1 MTPLSRCFSFE
12 PEMERTVA
20 LSARTKLVASLRLAL
35 ALGGLSF
42 VLVAS
47 EAGAN
52 SCQQSCRA
60 AWNQCR
66 IATKGSPSCDA
77 QLQAC
82 MASCLP
88 KR

>member
-1 MTPLSRCFSFE
+1 MRLARSFSLT

-20 LSARTKLVASLRLAL
+20 PRARTKLVASLRLAIVAGGLGL
-35 ALGGLSF
+35 AL
-42 VLVAS
+42 AAT

>member
-1 MTPLSRCFSFE
+1 MAPRS
-12 PEMERTVA
+12 
-20 LSARTKLVASLRLAL
+20 RTKLVAQLRLAL
-35 ALGGLSF
+35 ALGGLGL
-42 VLVAS
+42 VLAAT

>member
-1 MTPLSRCFSFE
+1 MRLARHFSLTS
-12 PEMERTVA
+12 EMERTVA
-20 LSARTKLVASLRLAL
+20 PRARNKLVASLRLAL
-35 ALGGLSF
+35 ALGGLGV
-42 VLVAS
+42 VLAAT